1 MSKEVQAICNY
12 CRKTNLELDVPI
24 ITGAVPGAF
33 ICKNCIDTAYKN
45 LIDTLEENEDEEIEI
60 IDGLSMK
67 PSEIKAHLDEYVI
80 GQDLAKKKLATG
92 VYNHYKRMRKLEKEG
107 SVEIEKSNILM
118 VGSTGSGKTYL
129 LKTLSKFLDVP
140 LAISDATNLTQAGY
154 VGEDPENIL
163 RRLIEAA
170 DGDIEKAQRGIVYI
184 DEIDKLGRKGES
196 VSISRDVSG
205 EGVQQALLKI
215 VEGTIAE
222 VPPKGGR
229 KHPGEECIKIDTTN
243 ILFIIGGSFEGIEK
257 IIAKR
262 TVGEKTI
269 GFGAKVVKTKEA
281 EINEYIEKVTVDDFK
296 KFGMIPEFLGRFPV
310 ILPLK
315 ELTVDQ
321 LKQIMTE
328 PKNALVKQYQALMEE
343 DNVDLKFSEE
353 AIELIAKLAIERKTG
368 ARGLRGIVEETL
380 EDIMFT
386 LPDSEDSREVIITAD
401 TVKTKEAEIKLLI
414 DTNKEGDA
422 I

>member
-1 MSKEVQAICNY
+1 MSNQVQGICNY
-12 CRKTNLELDVPI
+12 CKKTNLELDVPL
-24 ITGAVPGAF
+24 ITGAIPGAF
-33 ICKNCIDTAYKN
+33 ICKNCIDTIFN
-45 LIDTLEENEDEEIEI
+45 TLQEIEDEEAIDNIE
-60 IDGLSMK
+60 LETNLNMK
-67 PSEIKAHLDEYVI
+67 PSEIKAYLDQYVI

-92 VYNHYKRMRKLEKEG
+92 VYNHYKRMRRLEKDSE
-107 SVEIEKSNILM
+107 VEIEKSNILM
-118 VGSTGSGKTYL
+118 VGPTGSGKTYF
-129 LKTLSKFLDVP
+129 LKTLAKFLDVP

-170 DGDIEKAQRGIVYI
+170 DGNIEKAQKGIVYI
-184 DEIDKLGRKGES
+184 DEIDKLGRKGEN

-215 VEGTIAE
+215 VEGTISE

-262 TVGEKTI
+262 TVGEKTV
-269 GFGAKVVKTKEA
+269 GFGAKVVNDKSIEF
-281 EINEYIEKVTVDDFK
+281 NNQIEKVTVDDLK

-310 ILPLK
+310 IISLK

-343 DNVDLKFSEE
+343 DNIELKFTDD
-353 AIELIAKLAIERKTG
+353 AVELIAKNAIERKTG
-368 ARGLRGIVEETL
+368 ARGLRGIMEEIL
-380 EDIMFT
+380 EDAMFE
-386 LPDSEDSREVIITAD
+386 LPDSEGHKVLTISKESINKKSMDIEIIDGGELA
-401 TVKTKEAEIKLLI
+401 
-414 DTNKEGDA
+414 
-422 I
+422 

>member
-1 MSKEVQAICNY
+1 
-12 CRKTNLELDVPI
+12 
-24 ITGAVPGAF
+24 
-33 ICKNCIDTAYKN
+33 
-45 LIDTLEENEDEEIEI
+45 
-60 IDGLSMK
+60 
-67 PSEIKAHLDEYVI
+67 
-80 GQDLAKKKLATG
+80 
-92 VYNHYKRMRKLEKEG
+92 
-107 SVEIEKSNILM
+107 
-118 VGSTGSGKTYL
+118 
-129 LKTLSKFLDVP
+129 
-140 LAISDATNLTQAGY
+140 
-154 VGEDPENIL
+154 
-163 RRLIEAA
+163 
-170 DGDIEKAQRGIVYI
+170 
-184 DEIDKLGRKGES
+184 
-196 VSISRDVSG
+196 
-205 EGVQQALLKI
+205 
-215 VEGTIAE
+215 
-222 VPPKGGR
+222 
-229 KHPGEECIKIDTTN
+229 
-243 ILFIIGGSFEGIEK
+243 
-257 IIAKR
+257 
-262 TVGEKTI
+262 
-269 GFGAKVVKTKEA
+269 
-281 EINEYIEKVTVDDFK
+281 
-296 KFGMIPEFLGRFPV
+296 MIPEFLGRFPV

>member
-1 MSKEVQAICNY
+1 MSNQVQGICNY
-12 CRKTNLELDVPI
+12 CKKTNLELDVPL
-24 ITGAVPGAF
+24 ITGAIPGAF
-33 ICKNCIDTAYKN
+33 ICKNCIDTIFN
-45 LIDTLEENEDEEIEI
+45 TLQEIEDEEAIDNIE
-60 IDGLSMK
+60 LETNLNMK
-67 PSEIKAHLDEYVI
+67 PSEIKAYLDQYVI

-92 VYNHYKRMRKLEKEG
+92 VYNHYKRMRRLEKD
-107 SVEIEKSNILM
+107 SNVEIEKSNILM
-118 VGSTGSGKTYL
+118 VGPTGSGKTYF
-129 LKTLSKFLDVP
+129 LKTLAKFLDVP
-140 LAISDATNLTQAGY
+140 LAISDATGLTQAGY

-170 DGDIEKAQRGIVYI
+170 NGDIEKAQKGIVYI
-184 DEIDKLGRKGES
+184 DEIDKLGRKGEN

-215 VEGTIAE
+215 VEGTVAE

-262 TVGEKTI
+262 TVGEKTV
-269 GFGAKVVKTKEA
+269 GFGAKVVNDKSIEF
-281 EINEYIEKVTVDDFK
+281 NNQIEKVTVDDLK

-310 ILPLK
+310 IISLK

-343 DNVDLKFSEE
+343 DNIELKFTDD
-353 AIELIAKLAIERKTG
+353 AVELIAKNAIERKTG
-368 ARGLRGIVEETL
+368 ARGLRGIMEEIL
-380 EDIMFT
+380 EDAMFE
-386 LPDSEDSREVIITAD
+386 LPDSEGHKVLTISKESINKKSMDIEIIDGGELA
-401 TVKTKEAEIKLLI
+401 
-414 DTNKEGDA
+414 
-422 I
+422 